1 MFALNP
7 PPTASSPANLDQLDF
22 SGKKILVI
30 DDSAPNL
37 ELLRFALGKKK
48 FEVFTFGSSKEGVN
62 QLEAIA
68 PDILLLDI
76 DLPDHN
82 GIELCKAIKAN
93 PRYLPLPIIFITGYT
108 DSQTMLK
115 AFEAGAADYIVK
127 PLRLPEVIAR
137 LRTHLKLTHLIKTQ
151 KEQNEALQH
160 ANAEINKLL
169 GVATHDLRNPLVS
182 IRGLTEFLQDG
193 SLGETNPQQKELLST
208 IHDAADTLLF
218 LVENLL
224 DYSSVEAGVLKL
236 ECEETQLLDIVNKA
250 LRLQSISAAKKEIT
264 LEVVNEGCT
273 QALFLDQN
281 RISQV
286 VDNLISNA
294 IKFSPF
300 KTRVQIILKQ
310 DNVHTYLKV
319 QDQGPGI
326 PESEMDKLFKSFGR
340 TSVRPT
346 ANEKSTGLGLVI
358 CRKIVESHQGTI
370 TARNL
375 PGCGAE
381 FCVTLNTHRP
391 LSNLSILLPD

>member
-1 MFALNP
+1 MTDNV
-7 PPTASSPANLDQLDF
+7 DQLDF

-30 DDSAPNL
+30 DDSEPNR

-48 FEVFTFGSSKEGVN
+48 FEVFTFATSQEGVD
-62 QLEAIA
+62 QLDAIA

-76 DLPDHN
+76 DLPDRN
-82 GIELCKAIKAN
+82 GVDLCKALKAN
-93 PRYLPLPIIFITGYT
+93 PSYLALPIIFITGYS

-137 LRTHLKLTHLIKTQ
+137 LRTHLKLTHLIKAQ
-151 KEQNEALQH
+151 KEQNEALQQ

-182 IRGLTEFLQDG
+182 IRGLTDFLQDG
-193 SLGETNPQQKELLST
+193 SLGETNVQQKELLST

-224 DYSSVEAGVLKL
+224 DYSSVEAGVLQL
-236 ECEETQLLDIVNKA
+236 ECKETQLLDIVNKA
-250 LRLQSISAAKKEIT
+250 VRLHSISASKKEIT
-264 LEVVNEGCT
+264 LQVINEGCT
-273 QALFLDQN
+273 RPLLLDQN

-294 IKFSPF
+294 IKFSPL
-300 KTRVQIILKQ
+300 KTQVRILLQQ
-310 DNVHTYLKV
+310 DSAHTYLKV

-326 PESEMDKLFKSFGR
+326 PDSERDKLFKSFGR

-370 TARNL
+370 AAHNL
-375 PGCGAE
+375 PNGGAE
-381 FCVTLNTHRP
+381 FCVTLNNP
-391 LSNLSILLPD
+391 

>member
-1 MFALNP
+1 LQTL
-7 PPTASSPANLDQLDF
+7 PTEISVLDLDKLDF

-48 FEVFTFGSSKEGVN
+48 FEVFTFSSSQEG
-62 QLEAIA
+62 LKGIETIA
-68 PDILLLDI
+68 PDVVLLDI
-76 DLPDHN
+76 DLPDQN
-82 GIELCKAIKAN
+82 GIDICKTLKSN
-93 PRYLPLPIIFITGYT
+93 PLYMALPVIFTTGHS

-137 LRTHLKLTHLIKTQ
+137 LRTHLKITHLIKSQ
-151 KEQNEALQH
+151 EEHNAALKN
-160 ANAEINKLL
+160 ANTEINKLL

-193 SLGETNPQQKELLST
+193 SVGETNAQQKELLTT
-208 IHDAADTLLF
+208 IHDAAETLLF

-236 ECEETQLLDIVNKA
+236 ECKETQLLDIVNKA
-250 LRLQSISAAKKEIT
+250 MRLHSISASKKEIELKVINEACT
-264 LEVVNEGCT
+264 LP
-273 QALFLDQN
+273 LFLDQN

-300 KTRVQIILKQ
+300 KTQIHIILKQ
-310 DNVHTYLKV
+310 DTTHTYLKV

-326 PESEMDKLFKSFGR
+326 PETEMNKLFKSFGR

-370 TARNL
+370 LVQNL
-375 PGCGAE
+375 SQGGAE
-381 FCVTLNTHRP
+381 FCVTLNNAFKP
-391 LSNLSILLPD
+391 